1 MRTYGLTLDSNG
13 QALRCGAGRGFAL
26 LPGYAPGA
34 PATSRPGSYPVNV
47 KLRSGQV
54 ITVVGPHAFYLGD
67 DEAKEQRFD
76 VTDGEAGSSWVLYC
90 FDSPEEGVRIGG
102 RSRVSV
108 LMTGTPAAPTV
119 AVPTAAPTLATDGY
133 PMTPGMGRVVTFFQ
147 GTLSTATLYV
157 LTAGNV
163 WRALDDTFDPTGTG
177 TPDYDVREIA
187 TPARRFAWVAAA
199 ANMTMEIN
207 AEVAAG

>member
-1 MRTYGLTLDSNG
+1 MRAFSLTLDAAG
-13 QALRCGAGRGFAL
+13 QALRCGTGRGFAL
-26 LPGYAPGA
+26 LPGFPPGA
-34 PATSRPGSYPVNV
+34 PVTSRPGSYPINV

-54 ITVVGPHAFYLGD
+54 LPIVGPHAFYLGD
-67 DEAKEQRFD
+67 SEPVEGRID
-76 VTDGEAGSSWVLYC
+76 VTDGEPGSCWVLYA
-90 FDSPEEGVRIGG
+90 FDAPEEGVRVGG
-102 RSRVSV
+102 RSRASV

-163 WRALDDTFDPTGTG
+163 WRALDDTFDPTGVG

-187 TPARRFAWVAAA
+187 TPARRFAWVAGA

-207 AEVAAG
+207 AEVQAG